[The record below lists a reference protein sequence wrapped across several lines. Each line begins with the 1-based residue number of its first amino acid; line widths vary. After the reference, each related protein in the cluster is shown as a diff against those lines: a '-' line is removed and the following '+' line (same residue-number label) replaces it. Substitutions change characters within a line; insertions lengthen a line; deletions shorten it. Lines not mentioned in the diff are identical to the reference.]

1 MIRFTL
7 NGRPVA
13 VDQAAPTTTLL
24 DWLRASGHTGT
35 KEGCA
40 EGDCGACCVAV
51 RDEGAPG
58 GARWRA
64 ENSCLVLL
72 PQLEGRTLVTV
83 EGLATAE
90 GLHPAQQAMVDTL
103 GSQCGYCTP
112 GFVMSLF
119 EATYREDLG
128 KDAASWRLDDQL
140 AGNLCR
146 CTGYRPIREAA
157 ERVAGTRPD
166 DAFKAALSEEAPRPA
181 VLSHETDGERF
192 LSPTSLAELWP
203 MLAEHPDATL
213 VAGATDL
220 GLQVTKRHGR
230 WPVVIGLERIGA
242 LRRLEATEESV
253 LIGAGVRLSD
263 LEEWAHEGLPML
275 ARQLRYFAARS
286 IKNRATVGGNLVNA
300 SPIGD
305 LAPVLLALG
314 ATVLMSSVEG
324 EREIP
329 LDDFFVAYRQTA
341 LQPGEILAAVAV
353 PLPDHDTRLGAYKVS
368 KRRELDISAVAAGM
382 AVRTD
387 AIGRVTEVRL
397 AYGGMAATP
406 ARALLTEQALM
417 GEPWTAENVQR
428 AAAFLDHDFTPI
440 DDHRSSAWY
449 RATVAR
455 NLLLGFFDETRE
467 NPLAP
472 LRAGHTGT
480 LEVG

>member
-1 MIRFTL
+1 
-7 NGRPVA
+7 
-13 VDQAAPTTTLL
+13 
-24 DWLRASGHTGT
+24 
-35 KEGCA
+35 
-40 EGDCGACCVAV
+40 
-51 RDEGAPG
+51 
-58 GARWRA
+58 
-64 ENSCLVLL
+64 LVLL
-72 PQLEGRTLVTV
+72 PQIEGRTLVTV

-128 KDAASWRLDDQL
+128 RDAASWRLDDQL

-166 DAFKAALSEEAPRPA
+166 DAFKAALSEEVSRPA
-181 VLSHETDGERF
+181 ALSHETDGERF

-220 GLQVTKRHGR
+220 GLQVTKSHAR

-263 LEEWAHEGLPML
+263 LEEWAHEGLPVL

-314 ATVLMSSVEG
+314 ATVLLSSEEG

-329 LDDFFVAYRQTA
+329 LDDFFVAYRRTA

-353 PLPDHDTRLGAYKVS
+353 PLPDPDTRLGAYKVS

-406 ARALLTEQALM
+406 ARALLTEHALL

-428 AAAFLDHDFTPI
+428 ASAFLDHDFTPI

-455 NLLLGFFDETRE
+455 NLLLGFFDETRD
-467 NPLAP
+467 NPMVP